1 MIPYCQ
7 LVAKCGDLQVQ
18 RPRERTR
25 KPNDWRGTTTDD
37 TTAGYRRRP
46 ATSIDASRT
55 VFVAATGQ
63 KDPIELSDITPS
75 RAVSEQVLEENV
87 AICASTKRGLG
98 SRAYNAGR
106 LSMRREAGE
115 PSFTS
120 LLTTISLVT
129 RKHEVFCCELRNLH
143 AVGLTRLIVE
153 PVVDATE
160 NATVCLLLCKIR
172 EAGKGASLGRQTHR
186 PRVGDGKRNRVLAKH
201 DLQRACRRG
210 AQACCVARVRGI
222 RWCRQQR
229 RPGRIRIGRTIQILA
244 RTADR
249 GDRPPQP
256 ICELARE

>member
-1 MIPYCQ
+1 MIPYWQ

-75 RAVSEQVLEENV
+75 RAVSEQALEENV

-106 LSMRREAGE
+106 LSMRREAG
-115 PSFTS
+115 
-120 LLTTISLVT
+120 
-129 RKHEVFCCELRNLH
+129 
-143 AVGLTRLIVE
+143 
-153 PVVDATE
+153 
-160 NATVCLLLCKIR
+160 
-172 EAGKGASLGRQTHR
+172 
-186 PRVGDGKRNRVLAKH
+186 
-201 DLQRACRRG
+201 
-210 AQACCVARVRGI
+210 
-222 RWCRQQR
+222 
-229 RPGRIRIGRTIQILA
+229 
-244 RTADR
+244 
-249 GDRPPQP
+249 
-256 ICELARE
+256 